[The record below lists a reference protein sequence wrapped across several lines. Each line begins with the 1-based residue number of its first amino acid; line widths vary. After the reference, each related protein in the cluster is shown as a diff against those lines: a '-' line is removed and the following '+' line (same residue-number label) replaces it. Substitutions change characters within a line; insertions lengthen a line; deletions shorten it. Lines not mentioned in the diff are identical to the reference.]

1 MEQSDCDAGMRL
13 IEANDLTFEY
23 RVIRTTSTSFKE
35 VVRDVIRGSVK
46 ISPIRAL
53 NRVSFVLNSG
63 EILGIVGGNG
73 AGKSTLLKILAGVL
87 PPLSGSIKVTGNV
100 APMIALGAGF
110 HPEMTGNEN
119 TIFYSALV
127 GRDVKTVKSQLM
139 DIGEWAGTLDH
150 MDFPMRS
157 FSSGMVARLAFS
169 AATHERADI
178 LLIDEVLSVG
188 DAKFRNATRERI
200 ASQVKEGS
208 SVVLVSHEEKVV
220 REICDKVIWLEAG
233 NVKMFGKTEEVMNA
247 YKQNQSS

>member
-1 MEQSDCDAGMRL
+1 MKL
-13 IEANDLTFEY
+13 IEAKDLTFEY

-35 VVRDVIRGSVK
+35 VVRDVMRGSVK

-53 NRVSFVLNSG
+53 NRISFSLDSG

-87 PPLSGSIKVTGNV
+87 PPLTGSIKVTGNV

-127 GRDVKTVKSQLM
+127 GRDLKTVKSQLTE
-139 DIGEWAGTLDH
+139 IGEWAGTLDH
-150 MDFPMRS
+150 MDYPMRS
-157 FSSGMVARLAFS
+157 FSSGMIARLAFS

-188 DAKFRNATRERI
+188 DAKFRNATRQRI
-200 ASQVKEGS
+200 ASQVKQGS
-208 SVVLVSHEEKVV
+208 SVVLVSHEEKTI
-220 REICDKVIWLEAG
+220 REMCDKVIWLERG
-233 NVKMFGKTEEVMNA
+233 NIRMIGKTDEVMNA
-247 YKQNQSS
+247 YKQDEAN